1 MEQKNNPLHGVK
13 LAEILQ
19 YLIEKHGF
27 EQLGSKIPIKC
38 FTNEPS
44 FKSSLAFLRK
54 TPWAREKVEQLYL
67 QTFFK
72 NKLNNISK

>member
-67 QTFFK
+67 QTFRTSGRRLREK
-72 NKLNNISK
+72 